1 MPTRKTASDIGI
13 YGNAKKTELI
23 CHSQDNSGSNKSLK
37 NENIKAAQEKK
48 LLGSNTS
55 AKSDADIRLSKVCTP
70 RNNLKMIYKSP
81 LTSKPKVIRLLSRK
95 SVLVYEAPLW
105 TLTKSYYRITDDAY
119 AKMPRAALNISRS
132 NTLMKK

>member
-13 YGNAKKTELI
+13 FGNAKKTELI

-55 AKSDADIRLSKVCTP
+55 DIRLSKVCTP